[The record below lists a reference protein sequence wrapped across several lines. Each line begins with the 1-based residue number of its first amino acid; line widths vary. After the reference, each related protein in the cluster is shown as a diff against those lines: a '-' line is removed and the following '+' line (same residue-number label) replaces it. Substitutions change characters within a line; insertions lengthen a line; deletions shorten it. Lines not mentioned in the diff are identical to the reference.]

1 MFAATLLSRI
11 GRCIPLWIAGAVIL
25 LGNAIAAASCGDYL
39 HGPHA
44 IRNGNLPSESQ
55 LPDLPCHGPACR
67 QVPNAPLPLPPV
79 VLQASGVEMLLTLP
93 VPIPVFSEGNN
104 RSAGTIVFV
113 AEDHRIGLDR
123 PPRSRLLIGVAI

>member
-44 IRNGNLPSESQ
+44 VRNRNLPSESQ
-55 LPDLPCHGPACR
+55 FPVLPCHGPACR
-67 QVPNAPLPLPPV
+67 QIPNAPLPQPPV
-79 VLQASGVEMLLTLP
+79 VPQAPSVDMLLTLP
-93 VPIPVFSEGNN
+93 VPVPVFSEGNYA
-104 RSAGTIVFV
+104 SAGTIVFV

-123 PPRSRLLIGVAI
+123 PPRSCLRMA